1 MKMKKIA
8 TKFSAI
14 ALMALALTS
23 CNKKTNTAPEPDME
37 FQSSLDASAATMI
50 AADIDM
56 MVAQSSEYSYMQ
68 FYSHGPNAGPNV
80 VVVNRNDT
88 LNKLITLEFYNAKGY
103 DGKVRNGKMVIN
115 FGTCATGTAT
125 SAGQVYARNPNHMS
139 AITFINYSVNK
150 YKLDNAST
158 FSVINTTPAGYTR
171 SVTPLTW
178 KLVGNLLIKDTT
190 KSLTDNDIQWNGN
203 LAKTLV
209 NSTSNTIHPSPLLP
223 IVWTTT
229 NTAIKSTALNA
240 IVRYTGTAT
249 GFTNKNV
256 NYTYTID
263 AENPLERNF
272 GCSPDYWIN
281 KEHHPFITGKVTFK
295 TGDKSQRWIYYSDK
309 DGNKTCDNSGI
320 LYIEG
325 NSYSVDFLQ

>member
-23 CNKKTNTAPEPDME
+23 CNKKTNTAPEPDQE
-37 FQSSLDASAATMI
+37 FQSSIDASAANMI

-56 MVAQSSEYSYMQ
+56 MVAQSSEYSNMQ
-68 FYSHGPNAGPNV
+68 FYSHGPGAGSNV

-103 DGKVRNGKMVIN
+103 DGKIRNGKIVVN
-115 FGTCATGTAT
+115 FGTCSTGTAT
-125 SAGQVYARNPNHMS
+125 SAGQVYVRNPNHMS
-139 AITFINYSVNK
+139 VVTFINYSVNK
-150 YKLDNAST
+150 YKLDNVST

-171 SVTPLTW
+171 TLTPLTW
-178 KLVGNLLIKDTT
+178 KLVGDLLIKDTT
-190 KSLTDNDIQWNGN
+190 KSLTDNDIQWKGTLN
-203 LAKTLV
+203 KTLV
-209 NSTSNTIHPSPLLP
+209 NSTSNTIHPNALLP

-229 NTAIKSTALNA
+229 NTTLKSNAINA
-240 IVRYTGTAT
+240 IVRYTGTIT
-249 GFTNKNV
+249 GFTNKAD

-263 AENPLERNF
+263 DENPIERNF

-281 KEHHPFITGKVTFK
+281 KHHHPFVGGKVNFK
-295 TGDKSQRWIYYSDK
+295 TGDKSQRWLYYGDK
-309 DGNKTCDNSGI
+309 DGTKYCDNSGI
-320 LYIEG
+320 IYIDG
-325 NSYSVDFLQ
+325 ISYNMDLAH